1 MSFDNHFRDQ
11 QDLVRWIE
19 NKLGSNE
26 LWGGKQAS
34 FVLTRDIL
42 IELETC
48 FQELEP
54 HIKLK
59 IIQAMVH
66 ISPKT
71 LQAWKEP
78 LFNLLEV
85 ARRDPDDWVETVA
98 DIFRNFPDEGLIQC
112 SSKTDSFFNRTQLEL
127 ERIVTEKVCSNSNDF
142 IVKLPPDLELIPESL
157 LKSETSERNKIIKHF
172 EHRERT
178 TITKSAKLLE
188 DVKKSAEQQHNPSS
202 KKNHGLIS
210 SFPIKIRSTAKRLDN
225 SLPMRGIPSTA
236 SALKMSGGFTN
247 ESKKYHQRTL
257 LKRTGGAMLLDID
270 DLPKQSRRRRNI
282 ETITL
287 KKEEQKEQSPNKN
300 SLIKNKSEQNEQNAN
315 GSLNVETGESTPVQ
329 ASLASESI
337 SENPQQMTSS
347 LLDNSQNLDSLQLS
361 TNTNLMFP
369 PISMPSML
377 PIPPAITMDQNAI
390 LSSAG
395 SSSTSQNQHLIYP
408 QPIGQMMVANPFENI
423 PTTNLAALQQFES
436 MLKDANKL
444 TLSSYN
450 LIISFLI
457 GNKHNPFEKDIGPL
471 ITLPFSET
479 VEFEPLAS
487 GVGVEAILVETFF
500 QMDYRTGEWK
510 RLKNSRALKPEELN
524 QRKDQLFGVNKQ
536 FNEQTLINGQC
547 DNLQQM
553 PMFFQP
559 NSQ

>member
-1 MSFDNHFRDQ
+1 MSIDNHFRDQ

-127 ERIVTEKVCSNSNDF
+127 ERIVAEKVCSNSDDF
-142 IVKLPPDLELIPESL
+142 QVKLPPDLELIPQSL
-157 LKSETSERNKIIKHF
+157 LKSETSERNKVIKHF
-172 EHRERT
+172 EQRERT

-188 DVKKSAEQQHNPSS
+188 DVRKSAEQQNNPSN

-225 SLPMRGIPSTA
+225 SLPMKGIPSSA

-287 KKEEQKEQSPNKN
+287 KKEEQKEQSPSKN

-315 GSLNVETGESTPVQ
+315 VSLNVETGESTPVQ

-347 LLDNSQNLDSLQLS
+347 LLDSSQNLDIHQLS
-361 TNTNLMFP
+361 TNTNLMLP

-377 PIPPAITMDQNAI
+377 SIPPAITMEQNTT

-408 QPIGQMMVANPFENI
+408 QPIGQMMATNPFENI

-487 GVGVEAILVETFF
+487 GVGVDAILVETYF

-510 RLKNSRALKPEELN
+510 RLKNSRALKPDELN

>member
-1 MSFDNHFRDQ
+1 MSIDNHFRDQ

-127 ERIVTEKVCSNSNDF
+127 ERIVSEKVCSNSDDF
-142 IVKLPPDLELIPESL
+142 LVKLPPDLELIPQSL

-188 DVKKSAEQQHNPSS
+188 DVRKSAEQQNNPSN

-225 SLPMRGIPSTA
+225 ALPMRGIPSSA

-287 KKEEQKEQSPNKN
+287 KKEEQKEQSPSKN
-300 SLIKNKSEQNEQNAN
+300 SLIKNKTEQNEQNAN
-315 GSLNVETGESTPVQ
+315 GSLNAETGESTPVQ
-329 ASLASESI
+329 ASLASESV

-347 LLDNSQNLDSLQLS
+347 LLDSSQNLDSLQLS
-361 TNTNLMFP
+361 TNTNLMLP

-377 PIPPAITMDQNAI
+377 SIPQAITMEQNTT

-408 QPIGQMMVANPFENI
+408 QPIGQMMATNPFENI

-450 LIISFLI
+450 LIISFLV

-510 RLKNSRALKPEELN
+510 RLKNSRALKPDELN

>member
-1 MSFDNHFRDQ
+1 MSSIDHHFRDQ

-34 FVLTRDIL
+34 FVLTREIL
-42 IELETC
+42 VELETC
-48 FQELEP
+48 FQ
-54 HIKLK
+54 
-59 IIQAMVH
+59 
-66 ISPKT
+66 
-71 LQAWKEP
+71 
-78 LFNLLEV
+78 
-85 ARRDPDDWVETVA
+85 VETVA
-98 DIFRNFPDEGLIQC
+98 DIFRNFPDEGSIQC
-112 SSKTDSFFNRTQLEL
+112 SSKADSFFNRTQLEL
-127 ERIVTEKVCSNSNDF
+127 ERIVAEKIGSNSND
-142 IVKLPPDLELIPESL
+142 IPLKVPPDLELIPQSL
-157 LKSETSERNKIIKHF
+157 IKLETPERNVIKHF
-172 EHRERT
+172 GRRERAT
-178 TITKSAKLLE
+178 TTKAAKLLE
-188 DVKKSAEQQHNPSS
+188 DVKKSAEQQSNPSS

-225 SLPMRGIPSTA
+225 ACKMPMRGISSTA

-270 DLPKQSRRRRNI
+270 DLPKQNRRKRNV

-287 KKEEQKEQSPNKN
+287 KKEEQKEQSPDKN
-300 SLIKNKSEQNEQNAN
+300 SPIKDKNEQNGQTVN
-315 GSLNVETGESTPVQ
+315 DSLNVKADETTPVQ
-329 ASLASESI
+329 ASLASESVLK
-337 SENPQQMTSS
+337 NPQQMTSS
-347 LLDNSQNLDSLQLS
+347 LDNLDHHQLLT
-361 TNTNLMFP
+361 TNNLILP
-369 PISMPSML
+369 PISIPSML
-377 PIPPAITMDQNAI
+377 PFPSTFTQQQINN

-395 SSSTSQNQHLIYP
+395 SSSTSQNSMASTFIYQQQ
-408 QPIGQMMVANPFENI
+408 QPQMMATNPFENI

-444 TLSSYN
+444 TPSSYN
-450 LIISFLI
+450 LIISFLV
-457 GNKHNPFEKDIGPL
+457 GNKHNPFEKEIGPV

-479 VEFEPLAS
+479 VEFESLAS

-510 RLKNSRALKPEELN
+510 RLKNSRALKPDELN

-536 FNEQTLINGQC
+536 FKEQTSIIGQC
-547 DNLQQM
+547 QQM

>member
-1 MSFDNHFRDQ
+1 MSSIDHHFRDQ

-34 FVLTRDIL
+34 FVLTREIL
-42 IELETC
+42 VELETC

-71 LQAWKEP
+71 LQTWKEP

-98 DIFRNFPDEGLIQC
+98 DIFRNFPDEGSIQC
-112 SSKTDSFFNRTQLEL
+112 SSKADSFFNRTQLEL
-127 ERIVTEKVCSNSNDF
+127 ERIVAEKIGSNSND
-142 IVKLPPDLELIPESL
+142 IPLKVPPDLELIPQSL
-157 LKSETSERNKIIKHF
+157 IKLETPERNVIKHF
-172 EHRERT
+172 GRRERAT
-178 TITKSAKLLE
+178 TTKAAKLLE
-188 DVKKSAEQQHNPSS
+188 DVKKSAEQQSNPSS

-225 SLPMRGIPSTA
+225 ALPMRGISSTA

-270 DLPKQSRRRRNI
+270 DLPKQNRRKRNV

-287 KKEEQKEQSPNKN
+287 KKEEQKEQSPDKN
-300 SLIKNKSEQNEQNAN
+300 SPIKDKNEQNGQTVN
-315 GSLNVETGESTPVQ
+315 DSLNVKADETTPVQ
-329 ASLASESI
+329 ASLASESVLK
-337 SENPQQMTSS
+337 NPQQMTSS
-347 LLDNSQNLDSLQLS
+347 LDNLDHHQLLT
-361 TNTNLMFP
+361 TNNLILP
-369 PISMPSML
+369 PISIPSML
-377 PIPPAITMDQNAI
+377 PFPSTFTQQQINN

-395 SSSTSQNQHLIYP
+395 SSSTSQNSMASTFIYQQQ
-408 QPIGQMMVANPFENI
+408 QPQMMATNPFENI

-444 TLSSYN
+444 TPSSYN
-450 LIISFLI
+450 LIISFLV
-457 GNKHNPFEKDIGPL
+457 GNKHNPFEKEIGPV

-479 VEFEPLAS
+479 VEFESLAS

-510 RLKNSRALKPEELN
+510 RLKNSRALKPDELN

-536 FNEQTLINGQC
+536 FKEQTSIIGQC
-547 DNLQQM
+547 QQM

>member
-1 MSFDNHFRDQ
+1 MSIDNHFRDQ

-127 ERIVTEKVCSNSNDF
+127 ERIVAEKVCSNSDDF
-142 IVKLPPDLELIPESL
+142 QVKLPPDLELIPQSL
-157 LKSETSERNKIIKHF
+157 LKLETSERNKIIKHF
-172 EHRERT
+172 EQRERT

-188 DVKKSAEQQHNPSS
+188 DVRKSAEQQNNPSN

-225 SLPMRGIPSTA
+225 SCKGC
-236 SALKMSGGFTN
+236 
-247 ESKKYHQRTL
+247 Q
-257 LKRTGGAMLLDID
+257 
-270 DLPKQSRRRRNI
+270 
-282 ETITL
+282 
-287 KKEEQKEQSPNKN
+287 
-300 SLIKNKSEQNEQNAN
+300 
-315 GSLNVETGESTPVQ
+315 
-329 ASLASESI
+329 
-337 SENPQQMTSS
+337 
-347 LLDNSQNLDSLQLS
+347 
-361 TNTNLMFP
+361 
-369 PISMPSML
+369 
-377 PIPPAITMDQNAI
+377 
-390 LSSAG
+390 
-395 SSSTSQNQHLIYP
+395 
-408 QPIGQMMVANPFENI
+408 
-423 PTTNLAALQQFES
+423 
-436 MLKDANKL
+436 
-444 TLSSYN
+444 
-450 LIISFLI
+450 
-457 GNKHNPFEKDIGPL
+457 
-471 ITLPFSET
+471 
-479 VEFEPLAS
+479 
-487 GVGVEAILVETFF
+487 
-500 QMDYRTGEWK
+500 
-510 RLKNSRALKPEELN
+510 
-524 QRKDQLFGVNKQ
+524 
-536 FNEQTLINGQC
+536 
-547 DNLQQM
+547 
-553 PMFFQP
+553 
-559 NSQ
+559 